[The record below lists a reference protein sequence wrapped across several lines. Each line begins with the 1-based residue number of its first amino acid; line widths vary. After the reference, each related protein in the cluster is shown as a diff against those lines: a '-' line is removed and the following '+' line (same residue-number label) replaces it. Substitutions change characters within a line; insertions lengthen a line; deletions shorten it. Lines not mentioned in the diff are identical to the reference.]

1 MLSTTSYVFSN
12 DSSASDF
19 RRAVRR
25 QVASRAE
32 YALPGAG
39 ASAQEVQQA
48 YLRHLEAQSRG
59 AQQALPQYTA
69 TTPEQAEQA
78 EEAPPV
84 YTATDASSTTTPTAS
99 LNTLLYANIYTP
111 PSPPAYEDF
120 AAPPSYEDLSA
131 CPTIATSTLSNS
143 TNNSVN
149 VLSHQNINALFAGA
163 TSATHR
169 TELNNT
175 AIQALN
181 LVVGRDGSVL
191 PPREE
196 KEKGSLARI
205 EGKRQGRRETR
216 GLRRV

>member
-1 MLSTTSYVFSN
+1 MLSTTSYAFSN

-32 YALPGAG
+32 FALTGAG

-48 YLRHLEAQSRG
+48 YLRYLEAQNRG

-78 EEAPPV
+78 EEAPSV
-84 YTATDASSTTTPTAS
+84 YTATAASSTTPTAS

-111 PSPPAYEDF
+111 PSPPAYEDI
-120 AAPPSYEDLSA
+120 AAPPNYEDLSA
-131 CPTIATSTLSNS
+131 CPTITTSTLSNS

-169 TELNNT
+169 RELHHT

-181 LVVGRDGSVL
+181 LVVGRDGPVL
-191 PPREE
+191 PDRPVE
-196 KEKGSLARI
+196 K
-205 EGKRQGRRETR
+205 